1 MARLDIR
8 TAPTTFPVLLG
19 RDHSKVELAEQE
31 AVTAD
36 IKSPL
41 NRDLTK
47 STGVG
52 ASTTQRDETPVPQEP
67 SEQAPSPPQQVL
79 DVLLSK
85 DEALSLQSEL
95 MEAFSAPA
103 FQKQLHE
110 LGRLHG
116 VGTDGCRAAV
126 LKLVRSKQVEIIP
139 RFGLQK
145 CQAGIEGMLSAFKS
159 LETDPDIQVNNMAM
173 KELLSLELPFET
185 PVPEVRMVVQRPST
199 KHRVMDILRVQLI
212 EFSKATFQ
220 LEVEELKRQAKVS
233 DAAGGFYHLP
243 GRADLALLVQQV
255 LLPQYGFAGSKEG
268 VQDMIQHCAPF
279 VKDPDVA
286 SLLDR
291 VNDRLGMSPAACERF
306 RNLLVYLAG

>member
-1 MARLDIR
+1 MANVDRRI
-8 TAPTTFPVLLG
+8 APTTYPVLLG
-19 RDHSKVELAEQE
+19 RDRS
-31 AVTAD
+31 
-36 IKSPL
+36 
-41 NRDLTK
+41 TK
-47 STGVG
+47 SEFAGEVQAAGVR
-52 ASTTQRDETPVPQEP
+52 ASTTQRDETPVPEEP
-67 SEQAPSPPQQVL
+67 SRQAASPPQQVL

-85 DEALSLQSEL
+85 EEALSLQSEL

-116 VGTDGCRAAV
+116 VGTDGCRALV
-126 LKLVRSKQVEIIP
+126 LKLVRSKQVEIIS
-139 RFGLQK
+139 RFGLQSS
-145 CQAGIEGMLSAFKS
+145 QAGIEGMLSAFKS

-173 KELLSLELPFET
+173 KELLCLSEMPFPT

-199 KHRVMDILRVQLI
+199 KHRVMDVLRVQLI

-243 GRADLALLVQQV
+243 GRADLALIVQQV

-268 VQDMIQHCAPF
+268 VQDMIQHCAR
-279 VKDPDVA
+279 KCQDPDVA

-291 VNDRLGMSPAACERF
+291 VNDRLGMSAAACDRF
-306 RNLLVYLAG
+306 RDLLGYPAE

>member
-1 MARLDIR
+1 MANFDRR
-8 TAPTTFPVLLG
+8 TAPTSYPVLLG
-19 RDHSKVELAEQE
+19 RDRSTKSEFAGQE
-31 AVTAD
+31 A
-36 IKSPL
+36 
-41 NRDLTK
+41 
-47 STGVG
+47 TGVR
-52 ASTTQRDETPVPQEP
+52 ASTTQRDETPVPQES

-145 CQAGIEGMLSAFKS
+145 CQAGIEGMLFAFKS

-185 PVPEVRMVVQRPST
+185 PVPEAKTPSAQ
-199 KHRVMDILRVQLI
+199 V
-212 EFSKATFQ
+212 
-220 LEVEELKRQAKVS
+220 
-233 DAAGGFYHLP
+233 
-243 GRADLALLVQQV
+243 QV
-255 LLPQYGFAGSKEG
+255 LNTKLPEATT
-268 VQDMIQHCAPF
+268 H
-279 VKDPDVA
+279 
-286 SLLDR
+286 
-291 VNDRLGMSPAACERF
+291 
-306 RNLLVYLAG
+306 